1 MFGRP
6 AESNGFAKYS
16 RNPSGSGS
24 RSGLGQ
30 NSTGVNNL
38 FSSGSFG
45 VQTSGSVFGGSAGG
59 MNGEAKKV
67 MHFKNVNS
75 TANNVFGKDSS
86 RTYSG
91 LSPSLMFG
99 AGGLGN
105 GGSSASVVG
114 VNQPKSFMPLK
125 GSSKFT
131 FGGEQ
136 LQTWMQRG
144 IQLSEAHHRPLEV
157 YKAVGS
163 STLIQSSL

>member
-86 RTYSG
+86 GTYSG

-105 GGSSASVVG
+105 SGSSASVVG
-114 VNQPKSFMPLK
+114 VNQPVSFMPLK
-125 GSSKFT
+125 GSSTFT
-131 FGGEQ
+131 FGRTASDVDAARDPALRSSSSSFG
-136 LQTWMQRG
+136 G
-144 IQLSEAHHRPLEV
+144 I
-157 YKAVGS
+157 
-163 STLIQSSL
+163 